1 MLVSVDNHLLGHTR
15 TNAARP
21 SRPPPSHRRREH
33 GPTTTMTRT
42 IATILAVLAVT
53 LVLAL
58 PSFASPPA
66 ANATAA
72 DDATNNWAVLVCTS
86 RYWFNYRHV
95 ANTLSMYRT
104 VKRLGIPD
112 DQILLLL
119 ADDMACN
126 PRNSRPAS
134 VINNAEDRLDLYG
147 DTVEVDYRGYEVTVE
162 NFMRLLTDRMPE
174 HTPRSKRLLTD
185 EKSRI
190 LVFMT
195 GHGGDEFLKFQDK
208 EELGAQ
214 DLADAFAQ
222 MWEKRR
228 YREVLFMVD
237 TCQANTLYSRISAPN
252 VVAVGSSAKDES
264 SYSHHMDMNLGVSVI
279 DRFTYANLEALESV
293 HLASASAS
301 SPGGLNR
308 TSSLADLFATYD
320 PVKLASTPGV
330 RSDLSKR
337 PLESI
342 PILDFFGASLTGAK
356 VPRDEDRVVLEARL
370 EVSPVPT
377 VEKVARPTEEEVG
390 ESKAPRPVGPVKVG
404 PASSWRAYLH
414 AAALAGLVGIM
425 SFVTLV

>member
-1 MLVSVDNHLLGHTR
+1 MLGPIDNLQLDHTR
-15 TNAARP
+15 AAATRP
-21 SRPPPSHRRREH
+21 SRSPPSRCRRDH
-33 GPTTTMTRT
+33 APTTTETRLTT
-42 IATILAVLAVT
+42 IVAVLVTT
-53 LVLAL
+53 LVLLLAPTASL
-58 PSFASPPA
+58 AAPSTGT
-66 ANATAA
+66 NATTGA

-126 PRNSRPAS
+126 PRNNRPAS
-134 VINNAEDRLDLYG
+134 VINNADDKLDLYG

-228 YREVLFMVD
+228 YKEVLFMVD

-264 SYSHHMDMNLGVSVI
+264 SYSHHMDMDLGVSVI

-337 PLESI
+337 PLEQI

-356 VPRDEDRVVLEARL
+356 VPRDEGRVVLDVKPAEA
-370 EVSPVPT
+370 SPVPAK
-377 VEKVARPTEEEVG
+377 VEVVKEEE
-390 ESKAPRPVGPVKVG
+390 PRPVVGPVKVG
-404 PASSWRAYLH
+404 DVSSWRAYLH

>member
-1 MLVSVDNHLLGHTR
+1 MTL
-15 TNAARP
+15 AI
-21 SRPPPSHRRREH
+21 
-33 GPTTTMTRT
+33 TTL
-42 IATILAVLAVT
+42 LAVLVAALFLVT
-53 LVLAL
+53 PSLA
-58 PSFASPPA
+58 SSST
-66 ANATAA
+66 NATTAGA

-126 PRNSRPAS
+126 PRNARAAS
-134 VINNAEDRLDLYG
+134 VINNADDKLDLYG

-162 NFMRLLTDRMPE
+162 TFMRLLTDRMPE

-185 EKSRI
+185 EQSRI

-228 YREVLFMVD
+228 YKEVLFMVD
-237 TCQANTLYSRISAPN
+237 TCQANTLYSRIASPN

-264 SYSHHMDMNLGVSVI
+264 SYSHHMDMDLGVSVI
-279 DRFTYANLEALESV
+279 DRFTYANLDALESV

-330 RSDLSKR
+330 RSDLSTR
-337 PLESI
+337 PLDQI

-356 VPRDEDRVVLEARL
+356 VPRDEDRVELDGKRAET
-370 EVSPVPT
+370 SPVPA
-377 VEKVARPTEEEVG
+377 VVKDKEEEDR
-390 ESKAPRPVGPVKVG
+390 EPRPVVGPVKVG
-404 PASSWRAYLH
+404 DASALRAYLH
-414 AAALAGLVGIM
+414 AAALVGLVGIM